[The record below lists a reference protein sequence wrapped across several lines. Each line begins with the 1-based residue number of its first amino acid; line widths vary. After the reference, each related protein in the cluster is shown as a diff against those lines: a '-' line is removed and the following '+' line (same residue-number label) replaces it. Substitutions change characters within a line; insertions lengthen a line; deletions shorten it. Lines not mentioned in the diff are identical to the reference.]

1 MFPWFAFNVRRAL
14 LVLAISL
21 VITGG
26 VSAAGLSHA
35 LTVYGGFT
43 VFNRP
48 AFDSV
53 VFVEFP
59 FSLNRHEFEFFH
71 PDSALPYVEARV
83 FAQVTIYGADGLPV
97 DSTSTYFGAKSP
109 SEVDSHQEGLKL
121 LNSLTMALKPGL
133 YSARLTIID
142 AVSKKEGEA
151 FYDRLV
157 VEPPRSDGPALGGL
171 CLAYDV
177 TYVGDSLRV
186 PANQMPKNGFSVR
199 CNPLGVYS
207 TEDTTMWVYGE
218 LYNLAWSP
226 DAPSEYR
233 VAYTAT
239 NRAGLIQREFGV
251 QQRAKVGETAVI
263 SGQLDITEMPT
274 GYYDLLVVATDL
286 ADARVD
292 SQRIAFTIMEPYAD
306 TVPAIL
312 AVERFDP
319 YDTLEL
325 TDRLNLVHYQLDPVE
340 QKNLKKLDDAGKA
353 AFLERY
359 WQERDS
365 DPTTSEVE
373 NRRKLV
379 DRYLYANNNYSSDEN
394 KTDGWRTDRGRV
406 LMKYGLCDDMDDIP
420 HPLEGNPYQVWH
432 YYNLEEGGVFVF
444 EDREGYG
451 VYTLVHS
458 NVRGEIYNSAW
469 AARLKTDD
477 TYRMD

>member
-1 MFPWFAFNVRRAL
+1 MFPWFAPSVRRGLFA
-14 LVLAISL
+14 LAIII
-21 VITGG
+21 VVAGG
-26 VSAAGLSHA
+26 ASAAGLTHA

-48 AFDSV
+48 DFDSV

-59 FSLNRHEFEFFH
+59 FALNRHEFEFFH
-71 PDSALPYVEARV
+71 PDSARPDLEARV
-83 FAQVTIYGADGLPV
+83 FAQVTVYGVDGMPV
-97 DSTSTYFGAKSP
+97 DSTYTYFGVKS
-109 SEVDSHQEGLKL
+109 SDDVDSHQEGLKL
-121 LNSLTMALKPGL
+121 LNSLMLVLKPGL
-133 YSARLTIID
+133 YSARLKIID

-157 VEPPRSDGPALGGL
+157 VEPPRHDGPALGGL

-207 TEDTTMWVYGE
+207 TEDTAMYVYGE

-226 DAPSEYR
+226 EAPTKYK

-239 NRAGLIQREFGV
+239 NRAGMIQREFGV
-251 QQRAKVGETAVI
+251 QDRTKVGETAVI
-263 SGQLDITEMPT
+263 SGQLDIVNMPV
-274 GYYDLLVVATDL
+274 GYYDLWVVATDL

-292 SQRIAFTIMEPYAD
+292 SQKIAFTIMEPFAD
-306 TVPAIL
+306 TLPAM
-312 AVERFDP
+312 AATERFDP
-319 YDTLEL
+319 YDTLAL
-325 TDRLNLVHYQLDPVE
+325 PDRLNLVYYLLDPVE
-340 QKNLKKLDDAGKA
+340 RKNLKKLDDAGKA

-359 WQERDS
+359 WQEKDS
-365 DPTTSEVE
+365 DPTTPEIE
-373 NRRKLV
+373 NRRQMV
-379 DRYLYANNNYSSDEN
+379 DRYEYANKEYSTDEN
-394 KTDGWRTDRGRV
+394 KTDGWHSDQGRV
-406 LMKYGLCDDMDDIP
+406 LMKYGLYDDMDDIP

-432 YYNLEEGGVFVF
+432 YYSLEEGGVFVF